1 MLTSTICTKNK
12 PMKTQLL
19 GFRMD
24 GWGSQKLPLGIGL
37 CIMTATRIMMI
48 ECSGDFCSEAGD
60 GGDDKDNGGRRYDG
74 TSDRGQSTIGE
85 RAEDRS

>member
-1 MLTSTICTKNK
+1 
-12 PMKTQLL
+12 
-19 GFRMD
+19 
-24 GWGSQKLPLGIGL
+24 
-37 CIMTATRIMMI
+37 MTATRIMMI
-48 ECSGDFCSEAGD
+48 ECSEDFCSEAGD